1 MKPNLLK
8 VENLVKN
15 FGGLCVTDH
24 VNLELQIGQTHALI
38 GPNGAGK
45 TTLFNLISGAISS
58 DSGTVTFNGEEIQN
72 LHPHQIAHRGMIRT
86 FQGAKVIKRLSVV
99 ENVMLGGQKNPG
111 EKLIGFFNPR
121 ARSRYETE
129 SRERAMTLLKQVGI
143 DRFAEDY
150 AGILSGGQRKLLDLA
165 RSLMAQPT
173 MLLLDEPFAGVNP
186 TLVEKLLEVLNNLR
200 QAHQLSFLLVEH
212 DLETVM
218 NISDRVVV
226 MAEGRVIA
234 DGLPNSIYDN
244 ELVIDAYLGTR
255 KKKS

>member
-1 MKPNLLK
+1 MEVRDIK
-8 VENLVKN
+8 VH
-15 FGGLCVTDH
+15 FGGVKAVDGATMSVERGSVTS
-24 VNLELQIGQTHALI
+24 VI

-45 TTLFNLISGAISS
+45 TTLFNLISGAITS

-111 EKLIGFFNPR
+111 ERLSGFFNPR
-121 ARSRYETE
+121 ARSRYESE
-129 SRERAMTLLKQVGI
+129 SHERAMSLLKQVGI

-186 TLVEKLLEVLNNLR
+186 TLVEKLLEVLNSLR

-226 MAEGRVIA
+226 MAEGKVIA

>member
-1 MKPNLLK
+1 MEVRDIK
-8 VENLVKN
+8 VH
-15 FGGLCVTDH
+15 FGGVKAVDGATMSVERGSVTS
-24 VNLELQIGQTHALI
+24 VI

-45 TTLFNLISGAISS
+45 TTLFNLISGAIAS

-111 EKLIGFFNPR
+111 ERLSGFFNPR
-121 ARSRYETE
+121 ARSRYESE
-129 SRERAMTLLKQVGI
+129 SHERAMSLLKQVGI

-186 TLVEKLLEVLNNLR
+186 TLVEKLLEVLNSLR

-226 MAEGRVIA
+226 MAEGKVIA